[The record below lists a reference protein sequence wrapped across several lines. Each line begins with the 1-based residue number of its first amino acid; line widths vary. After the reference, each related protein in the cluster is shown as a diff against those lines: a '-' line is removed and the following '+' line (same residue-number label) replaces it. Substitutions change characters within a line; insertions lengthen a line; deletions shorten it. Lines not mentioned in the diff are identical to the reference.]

1 MFARVRAVALAA
13 VLLSAPLIGLAQ
25 TATSTAS
32 NGLTC
37 ARDRAGSNLNCTA
50 GEFTTIVNLT
60 LPPGSPTTCVAGST
74 ISLNMIVAL
83 SGTNANRYD
92 GAIFVGQNGNDPRN
106 AGGQCS
112 VARFPIISTGNG
124 FTTFDGD
131 TCGDYIAAGVESWQ
145 VNNVQVVCQ
154 GDPTTGQLAVPYL
167 LSYQQN
173 NPGVCNADS
182 SVLLAPGSPSKCNA
196 GTATVPT
203 LVVRGYVRVTK
214 QTTPD
219 AAAGSFA
226 FTAASSLGTPSPT
239 AFNLGD
245 GQSQLVETN
254 VTGTPRT
261 LTITETLLPGWES
274 GASIV
279 CTNPSG
285 GAAPYVSVNNATR
298 TITANLDTTNF
309 GAECTITNTRLPTV
323 TISKNS
329 VGGVGTFGFTG
340 SNGIAAQN
348 ITTVTPGVP
357 VSGAVQT
364 LTAPATGTT
373 ITEGVPPA
381 GFTLTAINCTGLGA
395 GGTATPNL
403 GARTVTLDAA
413 ATAAGANIA
422 CIFTNTRQPVLRLQK
437 SLPLGR
443 YVAGDQFTLSI
454 AGTGG
459 PATVTTSGSATTA
472 TGTAVL
478 DPATIAAA
486 YTLSEVGA
494 SGANLANYTTT
505 WSCANTLS
513 GGQTPSGSGTSF
525 SVTPVAG
532 DDLTCTFV
540 NTRNLLADLRLT
552 KTNTPGVNGEVDQ
565 VADTVVSGAVATYTI
580 TATNLGPDA
589 ANGAVLTDPAPTG
602 LTCTTAAC
610 TAGGGASC
618 PAPTGAAL
626 VAALQGAGATIPTLP
641 NGGSVAIVLTCT
653 VN

>member
-1 MFARVRAVALAA
+1 VTISKNSVGGVGTF
-13 VLLSAPLIGLAQ
+13 GF
-25 TATSTAS
+25 TGS
-32 NGLTC
+32 NGIAAQNITTVTPGVPVAGATQILTTSST
-37 ARDRAGSNLNCTA
+37 G
-50 GEFTTIVNLT
+50 TTITEGVPPAGFALT
-60 LPPGSPTTCVAGST
+60 AASCTGLGAG
-74 ISLNMIVAL
+74 
-83 SGTNANRYD
+83 
-92 GAIFVGQNGNDPRN
+92 
-106 AGGQCS
+106 
-112 VARFPIISTGNG
+112 
-124 FTTFDGD
+124 
-131 TCGDYIAAGVESWQ
+131 
-145 VNNVQVVCQ
+145 
-154 GDPTTGQLAVPYL
+154 
-167 LSYQQN
+167 
-173 NPGVCNADS
+173 
-182 SVLLAPGSPSKCNA
+182 
-196 GTATVPT
+196 GTATTNLAARTVT
-203 LVVRGYVRVTK
+203 L
-214 QTTPD
+214 D
-219 AAAGSFA
+219 AAA
-226 FTAASSLGTPSPT
+226 TA
-239 AFNLGD
+239 
-245 GQSQLVETN
+245 
-254 VTGTPRT
+254 
-261 LTITETLLPGWES
+261 PG
-274 GASIV
+274 ANIA
-279 CTNPSG
+279 CT
-285 GAAPYVSVNNATR
+285 
-298 TITANLDTTNF
+298 F
-309 GAECTITNTRLPTV
+309 TNTRLPTV

-329 VGGVGTFGFTG
+329 VGGVGTFGFTGSNGIAAQNITTVTPGVPVSGAVQTLTAPSTGTTITEGVPPAGFTLTAINCTGLGAGGTATPNLAARTVTLDAAATAPGANIACTFTNTRLPTVTISKNSLGGVGTFGFTG